1 MAATRLIAMHQNK
14 GKSIAQCLKDRTDY
28 AKNSEKTDHGELI
41 SSYACDK
48 ETVDQEFLLSKQEY
62 FRITGRTQAGDIIAY
77 QIRQSFKL
85 GEITPEEANRI
96 GYETAMRFTKGNHAF
111 IVATHIDRAHVH
123 NHVIFNS
130 TNIACDRKFRDSWFI
145 ALAFRVRSLSARG
158 QIWGTGGYSLNKR
171 RPFVRKRAL
180 LAKNWLYDD

>member
-1 MAATRLIAMHQNK
+1 MAATRLIAMHQNN
-14 GKSIAQCLKDRTDY
+14 GKSIAQCLKDWTDY
-28 AKNSEKTDHGELI
+28 AKNGEKTDNGELI

-48 ETVDQEFLLSKQEY
+48 EMVDQEFLLSKQEY
-62 FRITGRTQAGDIIAY
+62 FRITGRTQAGDIIAN
-77 QIRQSFKL
+77 QIRQSFKP

-130 TNIACDRKFRDSWFI
+130 TNPEIGERYGRSSFRRTAHRFYGKWDEC
-145 ALAFRVRSLSARG
+145 AGKSA
-158 QIWGTGGYSLNKR
+158 
-171 RPFVRKRAL
+171 V
-180 LAKNWLYDD
+180 